1 MDFIARLKP
10 RIVLLPSVYTTIK
23 RLGRMVGDKLAEPI
37 GQDGQ
42 AGLIDPLAYHK
53 YFFGQQKSRER
64 VPAFLYLLLTFVG
77 CVDDFF
83 QF

>member
-1 MDFIARLKP
+1 MITSLKP
-10 RIVLLPSVYTTIK
+10 TIIRSLSVYTP
-23 RLGRMVGDKLAEPI
+23 LQQQNMLAGYKLAEPV
-37 GQDGQ
+37 GQNGQ
-42 AGLIDPLAYHK
+42 YGVPRLLPDHENFLNNK
-53 YFFGQQKSRER
+53 KSRER